1 MEYDPTIPRIK
12 GWENKPVELDTRSRW
27 KRDDRNVVKGEKP
40 KAILIYEHTR
50 KKFVGDAP
58 ADGTQPPPP
67 ETETILREIPL
78 YSFDQT
84 KKFRPTPRTLAIRAL
99 AMIFLRY
106 SSRHY
111 YIWHHGEGWLTC
123 SGKLAFDRFEHHL
136 RQREIYGVRSN
147 GRWTHFGGIDLD
159 LHNGDHDIFLEQLN
173 ILLDEFHG
181 RDGWHFQVA
190 DRLAKGVHLLQAFLD
205 RVDYRLY
212 RDGLR
217 AKLKS
222 LDAKYPDLARRAK
235 MAEMRSLGQL
245 EIFPNISNGLRLP
258 FCRGRTL
265 LLDGPVTQILHR
277 KKLAVDVERYIA
289 WVNNPAS
296 YMPRDAVYSYV
307 ADRLIPRISEQVV
320 TTEQVIATEQATR
333 QVNRPKSE
341 KTERDNNGSSVM
353 KGRFALD
360 IQEFWTGTNTPPDS
374 LNRAILLIANIA
386 PLYYSDHK
394 SAISAIEALIDGL
407 PDISFSDRLSSG
419 NRAAVS
425 RVVVNAVFQA
435 YADLQGSIESNA
447 TLAATYRIW
456 DEKGFHPFD
465 KSTWGNTAG
474 NMKLGADFEWT
485 DAEKP
490 VLARIHDILKSDAQ
504 KTAHFVKYLMRIVAG
519 HDGEIAITFVER
531 VLVNH
536 GIKKGSRRDR
546 KANAVMKM
554 LLEKDWIVL
563 LSESRWHPRQVDKSQ
578 SQGIARRYGI
588 GAALQHK
595 FVTEKSLNK
604 DERDNMYLL
613 LQHQLGV
620 HPTITEQFKQE
631 LALEYA
637 RLKARISDVQELS
650 DDDRHELKDFLN
662 SNPTPISSM

>member
-12 GWENKPVELDTRSRW
+12 GWENKPVELDARSRW
-27 KRDDRNVVKGEKP
+27 KRDDRKVVKGEKP
-40 KAILIYEHTR
+40 KAIMIYEHTR

-58 ADGTQPPPP
+58 ADGPQPTLP
-67 ETETILREIPL
+67 ETITILREIPL
-78 YSFDQT
+78 YSFEQT
-84 KKFRPTPRTLAIRAL
+84 KKFRPTPRTLAIRAM
-99 AMIFLRY
+99 ARIFLRY
-106 SSRHY
+106 SNRHH
-111 YIWHHGEGWLTC
+111 YIWHQDEGWLTC
-123 SGKLAFDRFEHHL
+123 SGKLAFDRFEDHL

-190 DRLAKGVHLLQAFLD
+190 DQLAKGVHLLQVFPE
-205 RVDYRLY
+205 RVDYGLY

-217 AKLKS
+217 AKLLS

-235 MAEMRSLGQL
+235 LAGMRSLGQL

-258 FCRGRTL
+258 FCHGRTL
-265 LLDGPVTQILHR
+265 LLDGPVNKILHR
-277 KKLAVDVERYIA
+277 KKIAVDVERYIA
-289 WVNNPAS
+289 WVMNPS
-296 YMPRDAVYSYV
+296 QYMPRDAVYAYV
-307 ADRLIPRISEQVV
+307 ADRLIPRVQDQVN
-320 TTEQVIATEQATR
+320 TQEPDAKQVNKQETATR
-333 QVNRPKSE
+333 HVNRPNTE
-341 KTERDNNGSSVM
+341 KTGRDNNDSSVM

-374 LNRAILLIANIA
+374 LNRAILLISNIA
-386 PLYYSDHK
+386 PCYYSEHK

-407 PDISFSDRLSSG
+407 PDISFSDRLSAG

-425 RVVVNAVFQA
+425 RVVVNAVLQA
-435 YADLQGSIESNA
+435 FADRQDSLESNA
-447 TLAATYRIW
+447 TLAATYRVW
-456 DEKGFHPFD
+456 TEKGFHPFD
-465 KSTWGNTAG
+465 KSTWDNTAG
-474 NMKLGADFEWT
+474 SMKISADFEWT
-485 DAEKP
+485 DAEQP
-490 VLARIHDILKSDAQ
+490 VLARIQRILKSDAQ
-504 KTAHFVKYLMRIVAG
+504 KTAHFVKYLLRIVAG

-531 VLVNH
+531 LLVKN

-546 KANAVMKM
+546 KANALMKV

-604 DERDNMYLL
+604 R
-613 LQHQLGV
+613 
-620 HPTITEQFKQE
+620 
-631 LALEYA
+631 
-637 RLKARISDVQELS
+637 
-650 DDDRHELKDFLN
+650 
-662 SNPTPISSM
+662 